1 MSLNDP
7 RWGNQ
12 GNEPERDGA
21 KDGPPD
27 LDELWRDVNR
37 RLGRLLGRRSGGGGN
52 GSSGGPSGSGLSPRQ
67 FGGGIGALVVLA
79 LIVWGASG
87 FYIVDAN
94 QQGVVL
100 RFGEYAQT
108 TDPGLRWR
116 MPFPIESHELV
127 DVAGV
132 RTVEVGYR
140 GAERNKVLRESLMLT
155 DDENIINIQFAAQ
168 WILKS
173 PEDYLFN
180 NRHPDEAVAQAAET
194 AVREI
199 VGRNRMDFVLYE
211 GREEI
216 AARAK
221 ALLQEIVDRYQT
233 GIEISQVTMRN
244 AQPPEQVQAAF
255 DDAVKAGQDK
265 ARQRNEGQA
274 YANDIIPKARGT
286 AARLSEEAAGYSARV
301 VANSEGEA
309 SRFEQ
314 VLAEYRKA
322 PRVTRERMYLEAMQN
337 VYTNTTKV
345 MIDTKGNGNLLL
357 MPLDKLIQ
365 STGAGAAMLQPSSQ
379 QTETTP
385 PAAPSRN
392 SSIDDA
398 RNRDFL
404 RSSRDQG
411 DR

>member
-7 RWGNQ
+7 RWGTQ

-37 RLGRLLGRRSGGGGN
+37 RLGRLLGRRSGGGN
-52 GSSGGPSGSGLSPRQ
+52 GGSGGSGGSGLSPRQ

-79 LIVWGASG
+79 FIVWGASG

-100 RFGEYAQT
+100 RFGEFAQT

-116 MPFPIESHELV
+116 LPFPIETHELV
-127 DVAGV
+127 DVTGV

-140 GAERNKVLRESLMLT
+140 GTERNKVLRESLMLT

-221 ALLQEIVDRYQT
+221 ELLQEIVDRYQT

-274 YANDIIPKARGT
+274 YANDVIPKARGT
-286 AARLSEEAAGYSARV
+286 ASRLGEEAAGYSARV
-301 VANSEGEA
+301 VANAEGEA
-309 SRFEQ
+309 SRFGQ
-314 VLAEYRKA
+314 VLTEYRKA

-365 STGAGAAMLQPSSQ
+365 STGAGAAALQPSRQ
-379 QTETTP
+379 QTDSP
-385 PAAPSRN
+385 PSAAPSRS
-392 SSIDDA
+392 SSIDDV
-398 RNRDFL
+398 RDRDFL